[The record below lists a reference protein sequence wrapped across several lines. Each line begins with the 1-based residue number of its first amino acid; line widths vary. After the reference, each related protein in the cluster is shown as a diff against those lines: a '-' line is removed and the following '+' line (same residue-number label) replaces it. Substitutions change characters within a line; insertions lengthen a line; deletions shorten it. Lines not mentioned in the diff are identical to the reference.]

1 MGLKEFFFP
10 KKRDFLKMLAD
21 QSEKTLSGMRAL
33 RDFMKEPSPA
43 NAGRVKEI
51 ETEADELRY
60 LLINELNR
68 AFVTPIDREDIF
80 ALSRAVDDI
89 IDYGQRTVEE
99 INPHLFYCT
108 FYMQRMVEVL
118 LGATEN
124 INQAILALKKPC
136 PAILKYLLRTKKAEN
151 HIEHLYHEAL
161 VELFKSKDTIRILK
175 IRELYRHLSN
185 SADRC
190 DEAANII
197 SDIVIK
203 IT

>member
-1 MGLKEFFFP
+1 MGLKEIFFP
-10 KKRDFLKMLAD
+10 KRKDFFKMLVD

-33 RDFMKEPSPA
+33 KEFMEEANPA
-43 NAGRVKEI
+43 NAGRVREI

-60 LLINELNR
+60 ILINELNR

-80 ALSRAVDDI
+80 SLSRAIDDI

-99 INPHLFYCT
+99 MLIYEVQPT
-108 FYMQRMVEVL
+108 FYMQRMVEFL
-118 LGATEN
+118 LSATEN
-124 INQAILALKKPC
+124 INQAILNLKKPS

-151 HIEHLYHEAL
+151 HTEHLYHEAL
-161 VELFKSKDTIRILK
+161 VELFKSKDTIHILK
-175 IRELYRHLSN
+175 VRELYRHLSN

-190 DEAANII
+190 DEAANIV
-197 SDIVIK
+197 SNIVVK

>member
-1 MGLKEFFFP
+1 MGLKEIFFP
-10 KKRDFLKMLAD
+10 KKRDFFKMLTD

-33 RDFMKEPSPA
+33 KKFMEEANPA
-43 NAGRVKEI
+43 NAGRVREI

-60 LLINELNR
+60 ILINELNR

-80 ALSRAVDDI
+80 SLSRAVDDI

-99 INPHLFYCT
+99 MLIYEVQPTL
-108 FYMQRMVEVL
+108 YMQKMVEVL
-118 LGATEN
+118 LVATEN
-124 INQAILALKKPC
+124 ISQAILNLKRPS

-161 VELFKSKDTIRILK
+161 VELFKSKDTIHILK
-175 IRELYRHLSN
+175 VRELYRHLSN

-190 DEAANII
+190 DEAANIV
-197 SDIVIK
+197 SNIVIK

>member
-99 INPHLFYCT
+99 MGIYEVKPT

>member
-1 MGLKEFFFP
+1 MRLKEFFFP

-99 INPHLFYCT
+99 MGIYEVKPT

>member
-51 ETEADELRY
+51 ETEADELRFI
-60 LLINELNR
+60 LINELNR

-99 INPHLFYCT
+99 MGIYEVKPT

>member
-99 INPHLFYCT
+99 MGIYEVKPT

-124 INQAILALKKPC
+124 INQAILALEKPC